1 MPFKEATFW
10 YGTLLFGTGLYF
22 WIEGGNRTTAG
33 IILTVLG
40 LVMSVYAVVADYQPK
55 LPKLRLW
62 VVLLLLTWS
71 ALAYDIYDRHRP
83 SLMWIWVSG
92 FLGIAILTVG
102 LVAWFQKKHTALTDD
117 KLKELEA
124 KIPQITV
131 NGVLAGL
138 PQQGSQ
144 DWEKL
149 YLEENQKRT
158 QFQQDYAI
166 EANRVKALED
176 KISELGRSSVTLR
189 TRTIEKCDELNRF
202 LSEYGPRPEFPLQP
216 GETDDDH
223 FRRKLTKTLAWKR
236 KMGADFRLRFE
247 ESIGILRDEIQVRSS
262 LHEPALDEN
271 LKAAASQNCEPKIVE
286 AVRKDLWTLA
296 SQLNN

>member
-189 TRTIEKCDELNRF
+189 R
-202 LSEYGPRPEFPLQP
+202 SEEH
-216 GETDDDH
+216 T
-223 FRRKLTKTLAWKR
+223 
-236 KMGADFRLRFE
+236 
-247 ESIGILRDEIQVRSS
+247 
-262 LHEPALDEN
+262 
-271 LKAAASQNCEPKIVE
+271 
-286 AVRKDLWTLA
+286 
-296 SQLNN
+296 